1 MGIYDVQLLRAI
13 ETDDQVLAKQLIG
26 KIGNVN
32 YQNVTRHTALHSAVA
47 HNNVGVAKM
56 LLSRGADVMLMP
68 KRQTYENGHE
78 CPLLMALKR
87 GRSHEAMQLMLLAAV
102 RTIVPCTLSENQLR
116 KIAMLAHYAMLYTTP
131 LVFYK
136 AIEGDAVDDDRR
148 NSEGLTPLMFT
159 MRRVSMFESSTE
171 VCQRKMQHMAQIVTK
186 HPHML
191 WQRYSRESV
200 KTGRAILCQSPG
212 STALGMVLFE
222 VMTARRDRMQ
232 LNKIRYAANQQMH
245 PQHPSLLELGHK
257 IQRDGATDHFLEH
270 AFIPCFWAH
279 MLQQMRTAL
288 GMATHDRLG
297 GSVCCHIKCL
307 SADVMDMVFEAM
319 LIAMT
324 RSDVAHV
331 LL

>member
-1 MGIYDVQLLRAI
+1 
-13 ETDDQVLAKQLIG
+13 
-26 KIGNVN
+26 
-32 YQNVTRHTALHSAVA
+32 
-47 HNNVGVAKM
+47 
-56 LLSRGADVMLMP
+56 MLMP

-87 GRSHEAMQLMLLAAV
+87 GTSHELMQLMLLAAV
-102 RTIVPCTLSENQLR
+102 RTIVPSTLSENQLR

-136 AIEGDAVDDDRR
+136 AIEGDAVDDERR

-186 HPHML
+186 HPNML

-200 KTGRAILCQSPG
+200 KTGRAVLCEKSG

-222 VMTARRDRMQ
+222 IMTARRDRLQ
-232 LNKIRYAANQQMH
+232 LNDLRYAAQERVLPH
-245 PQHPSLLELGHK
+245 HPSLLELGHK
-257 IQRDGATDHFLEH
+257 ILRDAATDHFLEH

-288 GMATHDRLG
+288 CMAKHDRLG
-297 GSVCCHIKCL
+297 ASVSCLIRCL

-319 LIAMT
+319 LLAMT
-324 RSDVAHV
+324 RSDMAHV
-331 LL
+331 LR